1 MQEIGYLSQFL
12 FSALIDSRISIR
24 PWKRAVAVRGIP
36 HVAQARL
43 DMGHIGSFTGI
54 GDLNALQR
62 AKHSHLL

>member
-1 MQEIGYLSQFL
+1 VLGIGYLARFL
-12 FSALIDSRISIR
+12 FSALIDSTISIR

-36 HVAQARL
+36 HLAQARL
-43 DMGHIGSFTGI
+43 DMGHNGFIYRV

>member
-1 MQEIGYLSQFL
+1 MLGIGYLARFL

-43 DMGHIGSFTGI
+43 DMGHNGSFTG
-54 GDLNALQR
+54 LET
-62 AKHSHLL
+62 